1 MGLRPDELRCI
12 RAVFRAAPDVAEVRL
27 YGSRANGTSQP
38 GSDIDLALVGV
49 ADPLRAEAIAEQL
62 DELPLPYRFD
72 VRAYDAIGD
81 APLRE
86 HIARVG
92 VTLYR
97 RADDSLTTETQ
108 EPPHSR

>member
-12 RAVFRAAPDVAEVRL
+12 RAVFRAAPDVTEVRL

-62 DELPLPYRFD
+62 EELPLPYRFD
-72 VRAYDAIGD
+72 VRAYDAIGY

-97 RADDSLTTETQ
+97 RAADIVAPDAD
-108 EPPHSR
+108 EPGHGG